1 METKLLFELKYKTP
15 IEWAHQAVDG
25 IDEFLQDHADAERKV
40 SNMCLSLI
48 AKYPNRYE
56 IIDEL
61 IQISIEE
68 LLHFKQVHQL
78 ILDRGSTLNG
88 VFKKDPYI
96 KGLMPILR
104 SDSDLLFMDRLII
117 ASIAE
122 LRGSER
128 FALIG
133 EVTEDPKIAKFYKN
147 LHIQELEHID
157 SFIKMAKVYFP
168 EKEVD
173 SRVEEILIKEA
184 EVTESLPWRCA
195 IH

>member
-1 METKLLFELKYKTP
+1 MEIFELKYKTP
-15 IEWAHQAVDG
+15 IEWAYQAVEG
-25 IDEFLQDHADAERKV
+25 IDDFLQDHADAERKV

-48 AKYPNRYE
+48 AKYPNRHE

-61 IQISIEE
+61 IQIAVEE
-68 LLHFKQVHQL
+68 LLHFKQVYQL
-78 ILDRGSTLNG
+78 ITDRGNTLNG
-88 VFKKDPYI
+88 VFQKDPYI

-128 FALIG
+128 FGLIG
-133 EVTEDPKIAKFYKN
+133 QVAEDPKIAKFYKN
-147 LHIQELEHID
+147 LHLQELEHID
-157 SFIKMAKVYFP
+157 SFIKMAKVYFL
-168 EKEVD
+168 ENEVD
-173 SRVEEILIKEA
+173 KRVEEILVKEA
-184 EVTESLPWRCA
+184 EVTQSLPWRCA

>member
-1 METKLLFELKYKTP
+1 MEIFELKYKTP
-15 IEWAHQAVDG
+15 IEWAYQAVKG

-48 AKYPNRYE
+48 AKYPNRHE

-61 IQISIEE
+61 IQIAVEE
-68 LLHFKQVHQL
+68 LLHFKQVYQL
-78 ILDRGSTLNG
+78 ITDRGNTLNG
-88 VFKKDPYI
+88 VFQKDPYI

-128 FALIG
+128 FGLIG
-133 EVTEDPKIAKFYKN
+133 QVAEDPKIAKFYKN
-147 LHIQELEHID
+147 LHFQELEHID

-168 EKEVD
+168 ENEVD
-173 SRVEEILIKEA
+173 KRVEEILVKEA
-184 EVTESLPWRCA
+184 EVTQSLPWRCA